1 MNETNG
7 NNMKKGVWT
16 HPFFMTHTDMQNKIH
31 FISLGPGHHDMM
43 TIAALKALEKAD
55 IIYCPATSKGSRAAQ
70 LLHAAGIDR
79 NKTKTYLLPML
90 KDRDAAYAIYDQ
102 VCEEALGLY
111 GKGLDIAIT
120 AEGDAGLY
128 SSTAYMSQKMQEK
141 RAETIH
147 IAGIPAF
154 IAAAASAGIP
164 VAEQEETVKIFPGTA
179 TAASLCEA
187 AANGTAIVMKV
198 SQCADEIR
206 KAIAMTGDRCT
217 WHYFENVGTE
227 DEFHS
232 TDPEE
237 ILSRKMPYFSLLI
250 IKRRQA

>member
-1 MNETNG
+1 MEKNEMIFG
-7 NNMKKGVWT
+7 IRAVIEAVQAGKEIDKILIKKDLQSELSKELAEATRNLRIPVQKVPIERINRITRKNHQGV
-16 HPFFMTHTDMQNKIH
+16 
-31 FISLGPGHHDMM
+31 
-43 TIAALKALEKAD
+43 
-55 IIYCPATSKGSRAAQ
+55 
-70 LLHAAGIDR
+70 
-79 NKTKTYLLPML
+79 
-90 KDRDAAYAIYDQ
+90 
-102 VCEEALGLY
+102 V
-111 GKGLDIAIT
+111 
-120 AEGDAGLY
+120 
-128 SSTAYMSQKMQEK
+128 
-141 RAETIH
+141 
-147 IAGIPAF
+147 AF

-206 KAIAMTGDRCT
+206 KAIAMTDDRCT

-227 DEFHS
+227 DEFCS

-250 IKRRQA
+250 IKRRQV

>member
-1 MNETNG
+1 
-7 NNMKKGVWT
+7 MKKGVWT
-16 HPFFMTHTDMQNKIH
+16 HPFFMTHTDMQNKIY

-79 NKTKTYLLPML
+79 NKIKTYLLPML

-141 RAETIH
+141 RAKTVH
-147 IAGIPAF
+147 IAGVPAF
-154 IAAAASAGIP
+154 IAA
-164 VAEQEETVKIFPGTA
+164 
-179 TAASLCEA
+179 AASLCEA

-250 IKRRQA
+250 IKRRQV